1 MRKVLLVLLGTGMLA
16 LADAGPACAQ
26 EKSPTFSLNA
36 GFQTN
41 VICGTSFNKVAFALD
56 SRMGFSLGPHF
67 EVSPEIMIVFSYTRL
82 LGGSGGM
89 ILYPG
94 AMLNYRAR
102 NFFVGA
108 GAVLP
113 WFFYGGE
120 ADNDRVS
127 PKVNVGYV
135 FPNRIQVTVYYLT
148 ISKEFIGLFDL
159 GFAGVSVGYR
169 F

>member
-1 MRKVLLVLLGTGMLA
+1 MNKVSILLLLAVMLA
-16 LADAGPACAQ
+16 VAVAVPAWAR
-26 EKSPTFSLNA
+26 ETSSTFSLNA
-36 GFQTN
+36 GLQTN
-41 VICGTSFNKVAFALD
+41 VISGTSFNKVAFTLD
-56 SRMGFSLGPHF
+56 GRMGFSLGTHF
-67 EVSPEIMIVFSYTRL
+67 EVSPEVMVVFSYTRL

-94 AMLNYRAR
+94 AMLNYRIR
-102 NFFVGA
+102 NIFVGA

-127 PKVNVGYV
+127 PKVNVGYI

-148 ISKEFIGLFDL
+148 IRKEYIDLFDL
-159 GFAGVSVGYR
+159 GFAGITFGYR

>member
-1 MRKVLLVLLGTGMLA
+1 MKKVFLMLLVTGMLA
-16 LADAGPACAQ
+16 LANVGPAWAQ
-26 EKSPTFSLNA
+26 EKSTTFSLNA
-36 GFQTN
+36 GLQTN
-41 VICGTSFNKVAFALD
+41 VISGTSFNKVAFALD

-67 EVSPEIMIVFSYTRL
+67 EVSPEVMIVFSYTRL

-127 PKVNVGYV
+127 PKVNVGYI

-148 ISKEFIGLFDL
+148 IRKEYIDLFDL
-159 GFAGVSVGYR
+159 GFAGITFGYR